1 MDKKLHKNLNIIEIS
16 SVLVGI
22 LCIGCAAMLRYTN
35 TKIIT
40 GMLAIIGILAEVT
53 VVSIELMLF
62 HLENKQYKFI
72 TIGYFLLEVLLIM
85 LVNIKFPF
93 MGLFVLVLF
102 SLAKNTYR
110 IMNVDNIYKF
120 LGYYELCKKFG
131 IKVKKPRKVRAA
143 VTRKKTTTVKSPK
156 RSAAEEPTFA

>member
-1 MDKKLHKNLNIIEIS
+1 
-16 SVLVGI
+16 
-22 LCIGCAAMLRYTN
+22 
-35 TKIIT
+35 
-40 GMLAIIGILAEVT
+40 
-53 VVSIELMLF
+53 
-62 HLENKQYKFI
+62 
-72 TIGYFLLEVLLIM
+72 
-85 LVNIKFPF
+85 